1 MRNLKNTA
9 LAFGTCRI
17 ERNEKWAKYLVRNV
31 PRRIRTIESLEEV
44 TAEIAAEAFEQSCNM
59 RPEWARWL
67 IRQGVD
73 EDELVE
79 ASMIFAVRPVNIHSI
94 PKVISLLGAMHVVIA
109 LPAKESPVQCVK
121 CGEWGH
127 KKENC
132 ARRARCYHCS
142 SDKHSFSAHKC
153 EEDDC
158 KDGNPPCPHPP
169 KCIVCSGPHQ
179 ASYEECPLRPTYS
192 KAKGSIQKAS
202 GSEASRVRGQQKL
215 LRDRLTRDNRMQYEL
230 AAQSSVPNTQ
240 DTHNVTSIADTQE
253 VLAATVLS
261 NTQEPS
267 ATASIIEPLQPP
279 HSQC

>member
-1 MRNLKNTA
+1 
-9 LAFGTCRI
+9 
-17 ERNEKWAKYLVRNV
+17 
-31 PRRIRTIESLEEV
+31 
-44 TAEIAAEAFEQSCNM
+44 
-59 RPEWARWL
+59 
-67 IRQGVD
+67 
-73 EDELVE
+73 
-79 ASMIFAVRPVNIHSI
+79 MIFAVCPVNIHRI

-169 KCIVCSGPHQ
+169 KCIVCNGPHQ
-179 ASYEECPLRPTYS
+179 ASYEECPLRPAYS

-202 GSEASRVRGQQKL
+202 GPEVSRIRGQQKL

-230 AAQSSVPNTQ
+230 AAQNSVPNTQ
-240 DTHNVTSIADTQE
+240 DTHNVTSVADTQE
-253 VLAATVLS
+253 SLATVLLS
-261 NTQEPS
+261 NTQEPL
-267 ATASIIEPLQPP
+267 ATASIIEPFQPP